1 MKLRFETP
9 ADFEAFKA
17 ELKNRLDAHQPR
29 SIDTPDLSEA
39 AVLIPLMNKGGEAC
53 VLVTKR
59 TQHVATH
66 KGQMSLPGGR
76 YDDEDPDTLSTA
88 LRETHEEVGIMPEH
102 VEILGRFDDFISIA
116 GFHVATY
123 IGAVPHPYE
132 YVLSTGEIEAYVEVP
147 LSLFASRSFD
157 RVEQV
162 SFQGK
167 QYKVY
172 YYLYEGF
179 EIWGL
184 TARILTDFAAK
195 ILAPCR
201 EDGAR
206 QQSH

>member
-1 MKLRFETP
+1 MKLRFESP
-9 ADFEAFKA
+9 AGFEAFKA
-17 ELKNRLDAHQPR
+17 ELKMRLDAHQPR
-29 SIDTPDLSEA
+29 SIDTPDYSEA
-39 AVLIPLMNKGGEAC
+39 AVLVPIMNKNGEAC

-66 KGQMSLPGGR
+66 KGQVSLPGGR
-76 YDDEDPDTLSTA
+76 FDDEDPDTLATA
-88 LRETHEEVGIMPEH
+88 LRETHEEVGILPEH
-102 VEILGRFDDFISIA
+102 IEILGRFDDFISIA

-123 IGAVPHPYE
+123 IGAIPHPYD
-132 YVLSTGEIEAYVEVP
+132 YVISAEEIEAYVEVP
-147 LSLFASRSFD
+147 FSLFAARSFE

-167 QYKVY
+167 QYNVY
-172 YYLYEGF
+172 YYLYNGF

-195 ILAPCR
+195 ILGSCR
-201 EDGAR
+201 SDDAQ